1 MFAFRAKNGV
11 FYRIFKVVANGL
23 IAPKSGADRL

>member
-11 FYRIFKVVANGL
+11 FYTIFKVVAYGL
-23 IAPKSGADRL
+23 IAPMSGTDRL